1 MNSPLR
7 VGVVGVGWGAAVQ
20 VPAFRAG
27 PGYEVVSL
35 CARRPERAAAAAE
48 QLGVADSASDWTT
61 FVTRDD
67 IDVVSVCAP
76 VALHRSIAV
85 AALEAGK
92 HVLCEKPMAL
102 HAGDAGAM
110 AAAAS
115 SSGLGNAVCFQN
127 RWSNEK
133 HRVHEIVSEGR
144 LGQVYLCQISA
155 VADYWHPT
163 RRAQAE
169 WMYHQADG
177 GGYLAGLAAHDI
189 DYVCWLFGPP
199 EAVCAD
205 VRTSVPLRSRRDGSQ
220 LVVDADD
227 TSALLL
233 RMRSGPLVVL
243 TTSAVALHAKDSY
256 RFDAF
261 GSLGAVAIEGS
272 FFGGE
277 VRFGGTDDADMH
289 EVPGSDLEVPRPDD
303 IPNKKS
309 ATPIRALALLLE
321 NWLPTL
327 HGGPASDVPT
337 FDDGLLVQRIIDAA
351 RTSASGKGWIAL
363 D

>member
-1 MNSPLR
+1 
-7 VGVVGVGWGAAVQ
+7 
-20 VPAFRAG
+20 
-27 PGYEVVSL
+27 
-35 CARRPERAAAAAE
+35 
-48 QLGVADSASDWTT
+48 
-61 FVTRDD
+61 
-67 IDVVSVCAP
+67 
-76 VALHRSIAV
+76 
-85 AALEAGK
+85 
-92 HVLCEKPMAL
+92 VLCEKPMAL
-102 HAGDAGAM
+102 HAADAGAM

-127 RWSNEK
+127 RWSNDK

-144 LGQVYLCQISA
+144 LGDVYLCQISA

-163 RRAQAE
+163 RRPQAE
-169 WMYHQADG
+169 WMYRQADG

-233 RMRSGPLVVL
+233 RMPSGPLVVI

-272 FFGGE
+272 LFGGD
-277 VRFGGTDDADMH
+277 VRFGGVDDGGMR
-289 EVPGSDLEVPRPDD
+289 EVPGSDLKVPKSDGIPD
-303 IPNKKS
+303 KKS
-309 ATPIRALALLLE
+309 AAPIRSLALLLE
-321 NWLPTL
+321 NWLSTL
-327 HGGPASDVPT
+327 HGGTTSNVPT
-337 FDDGLLVQRIIDAA
+337 FDEGLLVQRIIDAA
-351 RTSASGKGWIAL
+351 RTSASGKGWVAL